1 MEQGKTG
8 LGIGR
13 SYVGRLKENR
23 KRLSEAIDGYTVV
36 QWVEA
41 FSNGTSN
48 VVKTVNFFVFQ
59 TTFCIIS

>member
-13 SYVGRLKENR
+13 LKENR
-23 KRLSEAIDGYTVV
+23 KRLSVAIAIDGYTVV